1 MLRKRAWRGDVQKS
15 ARMLRKSLA
24 WRRWCARMLRK
35 RARQC
40 VSRRVLAC
48 YEKALTAHLHRHLHH
63 LHAPV
68 DLEPSQIFYTLLCD
82 FAVDRGGHTGS
93 RRAILIRSGIFANV
107 LRASVEL
114 AGADTGSRRAV
125 DRGGH
130 GQSEG
135 SRPGR
140 TRDGRVPGGG
150 RACWRCVMHFE
161 MTEATVARRCVM
173 CDGHAST

>member
-140 TRDGRVPGGG
+140 TRVVGGQS
-150 RACWRCVMHFE
+150 
-161 MTEATVARRCVM
+161 TEEVSFTLVLVLY
-173 CDGHAST
+173 HVS